1 MRLISSTILA
11 AVVVGSFLGC
21 GQGRKTQP
29 ALAEIAPEERRAEP
43 SPTIPHQPID
53 LEANLGRVVTLEGV
67 ATKAKTGASIQM
79 GSGMSFQVV
88 YFDWLARWPEDVVG
102 KRVRVSGTVV
112 KRYDRGFWDG
122 RGEMP
127 RGQFQALPPG
137 SDPREASKRYLL
149 KDFTW
154 ELCEQ

>member
-1 MRLISSTILA
+1 MRLISYTILA
-11 AVVVGSFLGC
+11 AVVVGSFGC

-29 ALAEIAPEERRAEP
+29 ALAEGPAEERVAEP
-43 SPTIPHQPID
+43 AGGAPHQPID

-67 ATKAKTGASIQM
+67 ATKTKIGASIQM
-79 GSGMSFQVV
+79 GSGMTFQVV

-112 KRYDRGFWDG
+112 KRYDRGWWDG

-127 RGQFQALPPG
+127 RGQFQALTPG
-137 SDPREASKRYLL
+137 DDPREASKRYLL

-154 ELCEQ
+154 QLSEE

>member
-1 MRLISSTILA
+1 MRLTSFAILA
-11 AVVVGSFLGC
+11 AVSVSSLGC
-21 GQGRKTQP
+21 SEGRKTQP
-29 ALAEIAPEERRAEP
+29 AFAEEPAEESVAEP
-43 SPTIPHQPID
+43 AGGPHEPID
-53 LEANLGRVVTLEGV
+53 FEANLGRVVTLEGV
-67 ATKAKTGASIQM
+67 ATKTKIGASIQM
-79 GSGMSFQVV
+79 SSGMSFQVV

-112 KRYDRGFWDG
+112 KRYDGVFWDG

>member
-1 MRLISSTILA
+1 MRVISSTILA
-11 AVVVGSFLGC
+11 VAVVSSLGC
-21 GQGRKTQP
+21 SEVRKTQP
-29 ALAEIAPEERRAEP
+29 AFAEEPAQERPADRAAGAPHE
-43 SPTIPHQPID
+43 PID

-67 ATKAKTGASIQM
+67 ATKTKIGASIQM
-79 GSGMSFQVV
+79 GSGLSFQVV
-88 YFDWLARWPEDVVG
+88 YFDWLAHWPEYVVG

-112 KRYDRGFWDG
+112 KRYDRVFWDG

-154 ELCEQ
+154 ELCEE

>member
-1 MRLISSTILA
+1 
-11 AVVVGSFLGC
+11 
-21 GQGRKTQP
+21 
-29 ALAEIAPEERRAEP
+29 
-43 SPTIPHQPID
+43 
-53 LEANLGRVVTLEGV
+53 
-67 ATKAKTGASIQM
+67 
-79 GSGMSFQVV
+79 MSFQVV
-88 YFDWLARWPEDVVG
+88 YLDWLARWPEHVVG

-112 KRYDRGFWDG
+112 KRYDRVFWDG

-127 RGQFQALPPG
+127 QGQFQALPPG